1 MVQTQCDFPEKN
13 LRKDLEGWGKAATFA
28 PAFERKAE
36 RPGPR
41 KKTSEK
47 ICGFEKRFYLCNR
60 KTKAEGAGGRGGDKK
75 REIFEVLAI
84 DEKERQESNKQ
95 DRQQKTNN
103 GSPENKKKQSYNGEF
118 DPGSG

>member
-1 MVQTQCDFPEKN
+1 MHP
-13 LRKDLEGWGKAATFA
+13 LSRGK
-28 PAFERKAE
+28 RSGLG
-36 RPGPR
+36 RG

-60 KTKAEGAGGRGGDKK
+60 KTKAEGAGGHRGDKK